1 MDDIE
6 ELWKLLST
14 FSLNKIKQSKTK
26 KILKIYS
33 SKLWEKCK
41 RKKNHNILETMD
53 DFGSKIK

>member
-26 KILKIYS
+26 KYWKSIPVNCQRNAR
-33 SKLWEKCK
+33 E
-41 RKKNHNILETMD
+41 KNHNILETMD
-53 DFGSKIK
+53 DLGSKIK